1 MQVTLDWRPGENSA
15 VLGVSGDVVLD
26 EAADLYATLR
36 HLAAQSGVRTL
47 TIDFGKAGKLDS
59 AGAAAV
65 ILGKR
70 ALERE
75 HKSVALRNLSDQ
87 HEATLALATEKRA
100 PVKEAAGPRNVWDR
114 LGARISRLSVVA
126 EFAEVVVDT
135 LVSGVRSVL
144 RRDRRRLTAVAEQTV
159 VLGVDAWFIVTLL
172 SFLIGVILA
181 FQGAFQLRKFGA
193 DVYMAELVSLG
204 MVREFAAF
212 ITAVV
217 LAGRSGAAMAAEIGT
232 MAVDEEVDALRSMG
246 ISPAQFLVFPRVAA
260 LTIAQPLLT
269 VLSMA
274 VGIGAGISTGS
285 WVGVPPA
292 IAYQR
297 MQDSLVLDDFALGLI
312 KSLLFA
318 WIIAFV
324 GCYMGLMTRGGAQS
338 VGKNTTLAVVV
349 SIFFIV
355 VTDSIVTTAWTVTHG
370 SGQL

>member
-1 MQVTLDWRPGENSA
+1 MQARLQQKPGENRA
-15 VLGVSGDVVLD
+15 VLELSGDVVLD

-36 HLAAQSGVRTL
+36 HLAAQAEVGALAV
-47 TIDFGKAGKLDS
+47 DFAKVDKLDS
-59 AGAAAV
+59 AGAAA
-65 ILGKR
+65 LGIGQRLFERASKPLELQNVGQQHAA
-70 ALERE
+70 ALE
-75 HKSVALRNLSDQ
+75 
-87 HEATLALATEKRA
+87 LANEERA
-100 PVKEAAGPRNVWDR
+100 PVKEPAGPGSIGER
-114 LGARISRLSVVA
+114 LLAGMSRLTVVA
-126 EFAEVVVDT
+126 QFAEVVVDT
-135 LVSGVRSVL
+135 VVSGVRSVV
-144 RRDRRRLTAVAEQTV
+144 RGDRRRLSAVAQQTV

-232 MAVDEEVDALRSMG
+232 MAVDEEVAALQSMG
-246 ISPAQFLVFPRVAA
+246 ISPSQFLVFPRVAA

-269 VLSMA
+269 ILSMA
-274 VGIGAGISTGS
+274 VGIGAGIATGQT
-285 WVGVPPA
+285 VGVPPGVA
-292 IAYQR
+292 FER
-297 MQDSLVLDDFALGLI
+297 MRDSLAIEDFALGLI

-324 GCYMGLMTRGGAQS
+324 GCYMGLSTRGGAQS
-338 VGKNTTLAVVV
+338 VGKNTTAAVVV

-370 SGQL
+370 GQQ

>member
-1 MQVTLDWRPGENSA
+1 MQVRLNRHSGENSA
-15 VLGVSGDVVLD
+15 VFEVSGDVVLD
-26 EAADLYATLR
+26 DAADLYATLR
-36 HLAAQSGVRTL
+36 HLAAQKDVGAL
-47 TIDFGKAGKLDS
+47 AIDFGEVEKLDS

-65 ILGKR
+65 TMGRRVFERAGK
-70 ALERE
+70 AYE
-75 HKSVALRNLSDQ
+75 LRSLSEQ
-87 HEATLALATEKRA
+87 HEAALALVSEKRA
-100 PVKEAAGPRNVWDR
+100 PVKPRAGPKSVGER
-114 LGARISRLSVVA
+114 LSAGLSRLVVVA

-135 LVSGVRSVL
+135 VVSGLRSVL
-144 RRDRRRLTAVAEQTV
+144 RRDRRRLGAVAEQTV

-232 MAVDEEVDALRSMG
+232 MAVDEEVDALKSMG

-274 VGIGAGISTGS
+274 VGIGAGIATGS

-297 MQDSLVLDDFALGLI
+297 MQDSLALDDFALGLI

-324 GCYMGLMTRGGAQS
+324 GCYMGLSTRGGAQS
-338 VGKNTTLAVVV
+338 VGKNTTMAVVV

-355 VTDSIVTTAWTVTHG
+355 VTDSIVTTTWTVTHG
-370 SGQL
+370 SGRF